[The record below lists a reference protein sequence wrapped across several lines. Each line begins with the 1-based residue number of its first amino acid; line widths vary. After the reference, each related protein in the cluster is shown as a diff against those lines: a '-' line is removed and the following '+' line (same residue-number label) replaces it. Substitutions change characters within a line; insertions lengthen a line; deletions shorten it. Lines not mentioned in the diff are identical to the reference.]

1 MTTREEP
8 RAPHAPDSALAPR
21 PGPPQH
27 PQTYSA
33 ELVPLTAEPSGAGFS
48 WMGVG
53 FFLGILDRAKA
64 LPTPRGGRPLLFPPS
79 ELPGAR
85 RAGPSQGHGPGAAFG
100 GRAPRG
106 PVGTEG
112 AGGGL
117 GRPPRLTLLVHSK
130 PKGFPAGAAPQPGIP
145 SDSTAVNRSLPLEG
159 RRGARTTALSS
170 YSRGKCAAATAAFQA
185 GPRSRPREGLEGGG
199 GAGKGEASP
208 PHPGGC
214 VFHTPT
220 RLRPYYLADSQ

>member
-85 RAGPSQGHGPGAAFG
+85 RAGPSQGHRPGAAFG

-117 GRPPRLTLLVHSK
+117 GRPPALLSWC
-130 PKGFPAGAAPQPGIP
+130 
-145 SDSTAVNRSLPLEG
+145 TANR
-159 RRGARTTALSS
+159 R
-170 YSRGKCAAATAAFQA
+170 
-185 GPRSRPREGLEGGG
+185 
-199 GAGKGEASP
+199 ASP
-208 PHPGGC
+208 PAQLRSPGFPPTLLQSTGPSRSRGAAARALQPCPATAGESAPPLPPRSKRVRAAVPERDWRAGEGRGRGKPHLPTQEAAFSTHPLGSAPI
-214 VFHTPT
+214 T
-220 RLRPYYLADSQ
+220 